1 MAEKTRRSITIDAPA
16 ERVMAV
22 IADFDSY
29 PTWVEAAQ
37 SVEVLDRLPD
47 GRAARVRFVLDAG
60 IVKDTYVL
68 RYRWAGDGR
77 AVSWELES
85 GEIQKAQSG
94 SYVLGDA
101 PGGGTVVDYELTVD
115 LTIPMIG
122 LFKRKAEKVITD
134 TALKE
139 LKKQVED

>member
-1 MAEKTRRSITIDAPA
+1 MAEKTKRSITIDAPA
-16 ERVMAV
+16 DRVMAV
-22 IADFDSY
+22 IADFAAY
-29 PTWVEAAQ
+29 PTWVEAAKT
-37 SVEVLDRLPD
+37 VEVLDTRPD
-47 GRAARVRFVLDAG
+47 GLAERVRFVLDAG

-68 RYRWAGDGR
+68 RYQWAEDGR

-94 SYVLGDA
+94 SYVLNDTA
-101 PGGGTVVDYELTVD
+101 DGGTVVDYQLTVD
-115 LTIPMIG
+115 VNIPMIG

-139 LKKQVED
+139 LKKQVEG

>member
-1 MAEKTRRSITIDAPA
+1 MAEKTKRSITIDAPA
-16 ERVMAV
+16 ERVMEV
-22 IADFDSY
+22 IADFDAY
-29 PTWVEAAQ
+29 PTWVSAAKT
-37 SVEVLDRLPD
+37 VEVIESRPD
-47 GRAARVRFVLDAG
+47 GRAERVRFVLDAG

-68 RYRWAGDGR
+68 RYDWAPDGR

-94 SYVLGDA
+94 SYVLTDTGS
-101 PGGGTVVDYELTVD
+101 GSTVVDYELTVD

-139 LKKQVED
+139 LKKQVEG